1 MVDHNFPVD
10 GAGGEAARCD
20 GFGASALGGR
30 RRGLRRWSGPRSEHS
45 GCCAVHTHGLH
56 GAWGVYSSF
65 QTKRPRAASG
75 YQGPCARP
83 VRVYMSC
90 RVSRSL
96 REGGIVRT
104 RDGTAPCPGVLAA
117 EVAGVAAGVAA
128 TEALTSAPTT
138 RSTKRFMV
146 S

>member
-1 MVDHNFPVD
+1 MGRWVWCVCIRRPQAWLAPMV
-10 GAGGEAARCD
+10 
-20 GFGASALGGR
+20 
-30 RRGLRRWSGPRSEHS
+30 GPSERAFRML
-45 GCCAVHTHGLH
+45 CRTHTHGLQ
-56 GAWGVYSSF
+56 GAWGVYYSF

-75 YQGPCARP
+75 YQGPCVRP
-83 VRVYMSC
+83 VCRVYMSC

-104 RDGTAPCPGVLAA
+104 RDGTVPCPGVLAA

>member
-1 MVDHNFPVD
+1 MGRWVWCVCIRRPQAWLAPMVGPSERAFRMLCRSHTR
-10 GAGGEAARCD
+10 AAR
-20 GFGASALGGR
+20 SLGR
-30 RRGLRRWSGPRSEHS
+30 LLQLPNQAAACREWISRPLR
-45 GCCAVHTHGLH
+45 A
-56 GAWGVYSSF
+56 
-65 QTKRPRAASG
+65 
-75 YQGPCARP
+75 PC
-83 VRVYMSC
+83 RVYMSC

-128 TEALTSAPTT
+128 TEALTSSPTT